1 MLDANSVSSHRVVA
15 VVAVAVAAVV
25 AYHLWLPQYCS
36 HVEASRI
43 MSLVWESEAARN
55 TCSTATAGAGVTCS
69 NCVWC
74 IG

>member
-1 MLDANSVSSHRVVA
+1 MYIGENLYLVKLGQA
-15 VVAVAVAAVV
+15 VVAAVV
-25 AYHLWLPQYCS
+25 AYHLWLPQYYS

-69 NCVWC
+69 NCVWY

>member
-1 MLDANSVSSHRVVA
+1 MLVVSSVSLHRVLV
-15 VVAVAVAAVV
+15 VVAVAVVVAVV

-36 HVEASRI
+36 HVKASRI

-69 NCVWC
+69 NCV
-74 IG
+74 